1 MSKLIV
7 GCGYLGRRVGA
18 RWVEQGHEVFATT
31 RSPERAEEWKKG
43 TGLTRRNRPKGASH
57 KSAPSAFS
65 PVVADVTRPETLSGL
80 PPAETVLYAVG
91 FDRSRGVSRHQVYAE
106 GLRAV
111 LDALDPAVTRRVI
124 FISSTGVYG
133 DPGGEWVDE
142 DSPSHPESDGGR
154 AFLAGEQI
162 LGDHPLGERSI
173 VLRMA
178 GVYGPGRVPKAEDL
192 RAGKPVAVAAGGSVN
207 LIHVD
212 DAAAAV
218 VAAEARATPPRV
230 YLVSD
235 GHPVERREFYS
246 HLAEVLGCGPPRF
259 LEPPPEQRR
268 PGRGGGDK
276 RVRNRRMLEEL
287 GVQLTYPTYREGL
300 AGIYGGGGG

>member
-31 RSPERAEEWKKG
+31 RSPERANELRRA
-43 TGLTRRNRPKGASH
+43 GLR
-57 KSAPSAFS
+57 
-65 PVVADVTRPETLSGL
+65 PVVADVTRPETLSAL
-80 PPAETVLYAVG
+80 PPADTVLYAVG
-91 FDRSRGVSRHQVYAE
+91 FDRSSGVSRHEVYAE

-111 LDALDPAVTRRVI
+111 LDALDPDVTRRVI

-133 DPGGEWVDE
+133 DPGGEWVYE
-142 DSPSHPESDGGR
+142 DSPCHPESEGGQ

-162 LGDHPLGERSI
+162 LGRHPLGERSTI
-173 VLRMA
+173 LRMA
-178 GVYGPGRVPKAEDL
+178 GIYGPDRVPKAEEL

-218 VAAEARATPPRV
+218 LAAEARAEPPRV
-230 YLVSD
+230 YLISD
-235 GHPVERREFYS
+235 GHPVERREFYT
-246 HLAEVLGCGPPRF
+246 HLAEVLGCGQPRF
-259 LEPPPEQRR
+259 VEPLPEQRR
-268 PGRGGGDK
+268 IGRGGGDK
-276 RVRNRRMLEEL
+276 RVRNRRILQEL

-300 AGIYGGGGG
+300 AGIYGEDSG